1 MIQVLD
7 LLNRMKEQGI
17 DFYTGVPDS
26 LLASFCACIDDNHK
40 HSQHL
45 IAANEGNA
53 IALAIGYHMASQRIP
68 VVYMQNSGLGNTVN
82 PLVSLADPKV
92 YKVPILLIIGWRG
105 EPDIDDEPQHKKQ
118 GEITLSQ
125 LEILNIP
132 YWILSGNCDYSS
144 VLNEAFSSLRNRNA
158 PVALVVR
165 KDTFLKYNINREVP
179 NSSATLLR
187 ENAIEQLLDLF
198 TEKDLVISTTGK
210 TSRELF
216 ELREKRGH
224 PQRDFMT
231 VGGMG
236 HASSIA
242 LGVCI
247 GQPNRRVICLDGD
260 GAMIMHMGALPV
272 IGKFQPKNFIHILL
286 NNESHE
292 SVGGQVTA
300 STHINYKKLADSVG
314 YKIFAQANSISD
326 LTRAWSKVISVNG
339 PALLEIKIK
348 VGSRDDLG
356 RPTTSAEDNKNA
368 FMKFAN
374 D

>member
-7 LLNRMKEQGI
+7 FLKRMKEQGI

-26 LLASFCACIDDNHK
+26 LLASFCSCIDDNLDHR
-40 HSQHL
+40 QHL

-53 IALAIGYHMASQRIP
+53 IAVAIGYHMASRKIP
-68 VVYMQNSGLGNTVN
+68 VVYMQNSGLGNTIN
-82 PLVSLADPKV
+82 PLASLADPKV
-92 YKVPILLIIGWRG
+92 YKVPILMIIGWRG
-105 EPDIDDEPQHKKQ
+105 EPDIADEPQHKKQ

-125 LEILNIP
+125 LKILNIP
-132 YWILSGNCDYSS
+132 YWILSNDCDYSAMLS
-144 VLNEAFSSLRNRNA
+144 AAYSSLRDRNA

-165 KDTFLKYNINREVP
+165 KGTFSKYNTKTEVP
-179 NSSATLLR
+179 NSSATLSR

-198 TEKDLVISTTGK
+198 SERDLVISTTGK

-216 ELREKRGH
+216 ELRKTRAH
-224 PQRDFMT
+224 LQRDFMT

-272 IGKFQPKNFIHILL
+272 IGKFQPRNFIHILL

-300 STHINYKKLADSVG
+300 STHIDYRKLADSVG
-314 YKIFAQANSISD
+314 YKIFAQANNIASLIE
-326 LTRAWSKVISVNG
+326 AWSKVSSIDG

-348 VGSRDDLG
+348 VGSRDNLG

-368 FMKFAN
+368 FMMFAN